1 MQYFYLAT
9 EQAGTYLKISVLKHH
24 LTCIYPSSVGCEENA
39 FMIIFMSFKLQ
50 INVFSQFPTP
60 PFQLPRV
67 IEGGVEVNDSREFD
81 LHSGWHWQLGGGGL
95 HSGSGGVQPT
105 PP

>member
-1 MQYFYLAT
+1 MKMHKGAQGVC
-9 EQAGTYLKISVLKHH
+9 QKIRMLDDGPDAA
-24 LTCIYPSSVGCEENA
+24 LVGN
-39 FMIIFMSFKLQ
+39 L
-50 INVFSQFPTP
+50 PW

-95 HSGSGGVQPT
+95 HSG
-105 PP
+105 